1 LPAAGPAAGEPFW
14 KAVRAQF
21 VMPPELAVMNAANLC
36 PASSPVLHALTRET
50 EDVDRNPSPQNRAR
64 LSGAKEETR
73 KALAAFLGVT
83 PEEIVIT
90 RNTSESNNIVSNG
103 LDLKAGDEVVI
114 FSDNHPSNN
123 QAWQE
128 KSKRFG
134 FSVRIVEQKNPHP
147 GAEYYINAFTQ
158 ALTPQTKVL
167 AFTHFTNTVGDLFPA
182 KEICA
187 AARARGVMTMVDGAQ
202 TFGLFDVNLRDIDP
216 DFYSGSAHKWPCGAR
231 ESGVLF
237 VNARVHDKIWPDSY
251 SAYPGAVGISRRLEA
266 FGQRDEATM
275 IAFAEAL
282 AFQTRIGR
290 KAIELRSKALA
301 QQLLAGLRKI
311 DGFKSFT
318 SPEPD
323 RTGAVV
329 TFAPGSLDARKLV
342 AALYENDKIA
352 VTTGGGAGR
361 SGIRISP
368 HFYNTPEEIDR
379 LVAALT
385 RYTRSSV

>member
-1 LPAAGPAAGEPFW
+1 
-14 KAVRAQF
+14 
-21 VMPPELAVMNAANLC
+21 
-36 PASSPVLHALTRET
+36 
-50 EDVDRNPSPQNRAR
+50 
-64 LSGAKEETR
+64 
-73 KALAAFLGVT
+73 
-83 PEEIVIT
+83 
-90 RNTSESNNIVSNG
+90 
-103 LDLKAGDEVVI
+103 
-114 FSDNHPSNN
+114 
-123 QAWQE
+123 
-128 KSKRFG
+128 
-134 FSVRIVEQKNPHP
+134 
-147 GAEYYINAFTQ
+147 
-158 ALTPQTKVL
+158 
-167 AFTHFTNTVGDLFPA
+167 
-182 KEICA
+182 
-187 AARARGVMTMVDGAQ
+187 
-202 TFGLFDVNLRDIDP
+202 
-216 DFYSGSAHKWPCGAR
+216 
-231 ESGVLF
+231 
-237 VNARVHDKIWPDSY
+237 
-251 SAYPGAVGISRRLEA
+251 
-266 FGQRDEATM
+266 M